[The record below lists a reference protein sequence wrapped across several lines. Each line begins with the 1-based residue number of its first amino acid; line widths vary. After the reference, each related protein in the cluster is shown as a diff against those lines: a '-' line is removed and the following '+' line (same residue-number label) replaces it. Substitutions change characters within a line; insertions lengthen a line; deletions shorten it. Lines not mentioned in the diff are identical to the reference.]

1 MHTLPALMDRKRKK
15 GGNLVLACLP
25 PSSRA
30 FLRWTSRQ
38 REVQEEA
45 TPPRPL
51 LPQPICLPAGNTLT

>member
-1 MHTLPALMDRKRKK
+1 MHTLPALMDRRKK
-15 GGNLVLACLP
+15 GGKLVLACLP

-51 LPQPICLPAGNTLT
+51 LPQPICLPVGNTLT